1 MVKAAVN
8 NNESC
13 AHELGHKN
21 TPNTNLRCSS
31 CRLGFVPDKWTGE
44 CRKCGT
50 SGESIA
56 LIFIAAL
63 VAIILFVVLIAL
75 KMKSSGK
82 KKKAEHS
89 TIKRTLL
96 THLQMVTIV
105 MSLAVPW
112 PSAVRVT
119 MTFVSSVTSVS
130 SHSSSI
136 HCSTNDGKGIFYGL
150 LLCSVLLP
158 LFMSVLLSLY

>member
-1 MVKAAVN
+1 MATGIDEAAIN

-13 AHELGHKN
+13 AQKIGHRN

-31 CRLGFVPDKWTGE
+31 CSVGFVPVKETGE
-44 CRKCGT
+44 CRKCET
-50 SGESIA
+50 SGESTA
-56 LIFIAAL
+56 LISIAAL
-63 VAIILFVVLIAL
+63 VAIIFFVGMIAL
-75 KMKSSGK
+75 KMTSSGK
-82 KKKAEHS
+82 KGEHS

-96 THLQMVTIV
+96 THLQMIAII

-119 MTFVSSVTSVS
+119 MTLVSSLTSVS

-158 LFMSVLLSLY
+158 VFM

>member
-1 MVKAAVN
+1 MATGTDEAAIN

-13 AHELGHKN
+13 AHKLGHRN
-21 TPNTNLRCSS
+21 TPNTNFRCSS
-31 CRLGFVPDKWTGE
+31 CSLGFVPVKETWE

-50 SGESIA
+50 GESTA

-75 KMKSSGK
+75 KMKSSGGK
-82 KKKAEHS
+82 KGQHS

-119 MTFVSSVTSVS
+119 MTFVSSLTSIS

-136 HCSTNDGKGIFYGL
+136 RCSTYDAKGIFYGV

-158 LFMSVLLSLY
+158 LFM